1 VVVKKQN
8 IFSEINFKSH
18 IIIWTIITVLLQIID
33 PFEGSFIKQFV
44 AMGLMISAYM
54 IAYYSQYLF
63 TLNYLSRKKI
73 AKFSLFTIVV
83 FLVYLTIILL
93 NFRFLFNQF
102 IIGDKVD
109 YNLLIDI
116 SFSCLFVFCIIS
128 IMAYG
133 SYQNTLSK
141 LKIKESYEN
150 EKIML
155 NKELGFYKNQF
166 NPHITFNFL
175 NYCYSFVN
183 QKSPETADVIEIYSE
198 MLRYTIHCKPD
209 ETVPLTEEVEY
220 LSKFIFVKKQLTKGI
235 FVNFDI
241 KGDLNQKHILPRILI
256 TFVENAF
263 KHGDTHCE
271 ENPIHITLE
280 TANNEIIFKVTNKK
294 NSSKNKLLSTG
305 IGQLNV
311 KNQLELFYKD
321 KYELVITE
329 DSAEFYSITLKINL
343 N

>member
-1 VVVKKQN
+1 VTVKKQN

-18 IIIWTIITVLLQIID
+18 IIIWTIITVFLQIID
-33 PFEGSFIKQFV
+33 PFDGSFIKQFV

-63 TLNYLSRKKI
+63 TLKYLSRKKI
-73 AKFSLFTIVV
+73 TKFSLFTIIV
-83 FLVYLTIILL
+83 FLIYLTIILS

-109 YNLLIDI
+109 FNLLIDI
-116 SFSCLFVFCIIS
+116 SFTCLFVFCIIS

-133 SYQNTLSK
+133 SYQNALSK

-150 EKIML
+150 EKIVL

-183 QKSPETADVIEIYSE
+183 QKSPETADVIETYSE

-209 ETVPLTEEVEY
+209 EIVPLTEEVEY

-235 FVNFDI
+235 FVDFEI
-241 KGDLNQKHILPRILI
+241 KGDLHQKQILPRLLI
-256 TFVENAF
+256 GFVENAF

-271 ENPIHITLE
+271 ENPIRIRIE
-280 TANNEIIFKVTNKK
+280 TAHDEIIFKVSNKK
-294 NSSKNKLLSTG
+294 NTSKNKPISTG
-305 IGQLNV
+305 IGQINV
-311 KNQLELFYKD
+311 KNQLDLFYKD
-321 KYELVITE
+321 KYELVINE
-329 DSAEFYSITLKINL
+329 NSSEFYSTTLKINL

>member
-1 VVVKKQN
+1 MTVKKQN

-18 IIIWTIITVLLQIID
+18 IIIWTIITVFLQIID
-33 PFEGSFIKQFV
+33 PFDGSFIKQFV

-63 TLNYLSRKKI
+63 TLKYLSRKKI
-73 AKFSLFTIVV
+73 AKFSLFTIIV
-83 FLVYLTIILL
+83 FLIYLTIILS

-109 YNLLIDI
+109 FNLLIDI
-116 SFSCLFVFCIIS
+116 SFTCLFVFCIIS

-133 SYQNTLSK
+133 SYQNALSK

-150 EKIML
+150 EKIVL

-183 QKSPETADVIEIYSE
+183 QKSPETADVIETYSE

-209 ETVPLTEEVEY
+209 ETVPLTDEVDY
-220 LSKFIFVKKQLTKGI
+220 LSKFISLKKQLTKGV
-235 FVNFDI
+235 FVQFDV
-241 KGDLNQKHILPRILI
+241 KGDLEQKHILPRILI

-263 KHGDTHCE
+263 KHGDTHCQ
-271 ENPIHITLE
+271 ENPICIVLE
-280 TANNEIIFKVTNKK
+280 TTINEIIFKVSNKK
-294 NSSKNKLLSTG
+294 NTSKNKPISTG

-321 KYELVITE
+321 KHELAITE
-329 DSAEFYSITLKINL
+329 DNTEFYSITLKINL

>member
-1 VVVKKQN
+1 MEVKKTN
-8 IFSEINFKSH
+8 TYSEINFKNH
-18 IIIWTIITVLLQIID
+18 IIIWFTITVFLQIIH
-33 PFEGSFIKQFV
+33 PFQGSFIKQFV
-44 AMGLMISAYM
+44 AMSLMICAYM
-54 IAYYSQYLF
+54 LAYYSQYLF
-63 TLNYLSRKKI
+63 TLNYLNRKTI
-73 AKFSLFTIVV
+73 IRFILFTITV
-83 FLVYLTIILL
+83 FAIYLGIILSNL
-93 NFRFLFNQF
+93 GFLFNLF
-102 IIGDKVD
+102 TVGGKVD
-109 YNLLIDI
+109 YNSLIDI
-116 SFSCLFVFCIIS
+116 SFSCLVIFCIIS

-183 QKSPETADVIEIYSE
+183 QKSTETADVIEIYSE

-209 ETVPLTEEVEY
+209 ETVPLTDEVEY
-220 LSKFIFVKKQLTKGI
+220 LSKFIFLKKQLTKGI
-235 FVNFDI
+235 FVDFDT
-241 KGDLNQKHILPRILI
+241 KGDLHQKQILPRILI

-263 KHGDTHCE
+263 KHGETHSE
-271 ENPIHITLE
+271 ENPIHIVLE
-280 TANNEIIFKVTNKK
+280 TTINEIMFKVSNKK
-294 NSSKNKLLSTG
+294 NTSKNKPISTG

-321 KYELVITE
+321 KYVLAINENNT
-329 DSAEFYSITLKINL
+329 EFYSTTLKINL